1 MRHYRNAAESIDV
14 AAIIKAGLALR
25 DLAQTD
31 ARMQDVFTSFV
42 HEALTDGRRHSASIF
57 IAATVLYMERAQRVA
72 RRFRTWRASKCPF
85 PPLLGKPDPIGTQNH
100 PVRRTRRESFDVNAV
115 LSTVL
120 AVRALDREEET
131 SRERDFVAIL
141 SLAYD
146 GWTSPFIRELLAYAE
161 RDRRF
166 ARRFR
171 SWRRAKAAR
180 AASPGV
186 TSPPSGS
193 RPRRKAR

>member
-1 MRHYRNAAESIDV
+1 MKHYRNAAESVDV
-14 AAIIKAGLALR
+14 GAIINAGLALR
-25 DLAQTD
+25 DLAKTD
-31 ARMQDVFTSFV
+31 ARMHDVFTSFV
-42 HEALTDGRRHSASIF
+42 HEALTDGRRHSAAIF
-57 IAATVLYMERAQRVA
+57 ITAAAVYMERAQRVA
-72 RRFRTWRASKCPF
+72 RRFRTWRASKCAV

-100 PVRRTRRESFDVNAV
+100 PVRRWRRDSFDVNAI

-131 SRERDFVAIL
+131 SREREFVATL

-146 GWTSPFIRELLAYAE
+146 GWTSPFIQALLAYAE

-171 SWRRAKAAR
+171 SWRRAKAVR
-180 AASPGV
+180 AASADVPP
-186 TSPPSGS
+186 SPSGS
-193 RPRRKAR
+193 RTRRKAR